1 MVYWS
6 SLAAI
11 SLAVSLT
18 FSSSAQAIQLDQ
30 QIPLFNDKIHL
41 KKDALDHAHKLLR
54 HNPLVDTHN
63 DLPM

>member
-11 SLAVSLT
+11 SLAISLVLP
-18 FSSSAQAIQLDQ
+18 SAQADQ
-30 QIPLFNDKIHL
+30 QFPLFDQKIHL

-54 HNPLVDTHN
+54 HNPLIDTHN